1 LKKTTFALASTTRRI
16 VQPKPIS
23 PFDALADSAYIRES
37 QLVRSPRRPACLPVL
52 PFSASTLWRK
62 VSLKTFPAPVKLSDK
77 VSAWKVGDVRA
88 WLRTMAGEAPAVAP
102 EYTQPKPTALR
113 NQHLKS
119 RHLQSVA
126 GRQSVAGA

>member
-1 LKKTTFALASTTRRI
+1 VSHKS
-16 VQPKPIS
+16 IS

-37 QLVRSPRRPACLPVL
+37 QLVKSPRRPACLPVL

-62 VSLKTFPAPVKLSDK
+62 VSRKTFPSPVKLSDK

-102 EYTQPKPTALR
+102 EYTQPAPTTLR
-113 NQHLKS
+113 NKHLTQ

-126 GRQSVAGA
+126 GRQSAVGA